1 MSKRF
6 NRHTKKSLRG
16 IWRGEIYEV
25 GQNMDES
32 VKEISVKKVKEVSKL
47 LNSQAVLANTPLS
60 RGRRT
65 KDVIM
70 RGVNMGID

>member
-1 MSKRF
+1 
-6 NRHTKKSLRG
+6 
-16 IWRGEIYEV
+16 
-25 GQNMDES
+25 MDES